1 MLFEMKNPSLNSHT
15 LRVLAALCLLPLF
28 CACIPID
35 INTDEEYDTTLLPG
49 KWQQDD
55 TQVFY
60 RYNADGTGCTWDEAD
75 DITEEEAQPFTWE
88 VDGSE
93 MIHIH
98 LTETGT
104 AEVPKYYI
112 LTRLT
117 ESELRYYDAY
127 VTSKKY
133 TFTKVRANESRTL
146 LERPIPRVA
155 EANQTIKIE
164 ED

>member
-1 MLFEMKNPSLNSHT
+1 M
-15 LRVLAALCLLPLF
+15 LPLF
-28 CACIPID
+28 CSCLPDD
-35 INTDEEYDTTLLPG
+35 IVPDENYDISLLPG
-49 KWQQDD
+49 KWCMDGSQLY
-55 TQVFY
+55 Y
-60 RYNADGTGCTWDEAD
+60 RYRADGTGCTWDEAD
-75 DITEEEAQPFTWE
+75 DITEDEAQPFTWE

-112 LTRLT
+112 LTKLT

-133 TFTKVRANESRTL
+133 TFTKVGASESRNL
-146 LERPIPRVA
+146 LERPMPRVPKTQPTV
-155 EANQTIKIE
+155 NLE